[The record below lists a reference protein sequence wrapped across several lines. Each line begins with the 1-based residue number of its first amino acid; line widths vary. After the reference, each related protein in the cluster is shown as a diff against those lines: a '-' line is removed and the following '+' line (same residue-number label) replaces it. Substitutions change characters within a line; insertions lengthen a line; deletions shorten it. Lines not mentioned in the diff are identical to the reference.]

1 MKKLIAGT
9 DPVNMKPDE
18 ILGPTRTT
26 ALLLKSPEVTL
37 GWIRHDDY
45 QLSAKASLL
54 LQAAIKALKT
64 KKPIQTKFADPVVKA
79 QSIKIPVTVAGNYV
93 VKFMETKSGKAIS
106 SVKVSTTTQTLKFT
120 VPKFTGD
127 IAFRVEK
134 GAA

>member
-1 MKKLIAGT
+1 
-9 DPVNMKPDE
+9 MKPDE

-26 ALLLKSPEVTL
+26 ALLLKSPEITL

-54 LQAAIKALKT
+54 LQAAITALKT
-64 KKPIQTKFADPVVKA
+64 KKPIQTKFSDPVVKA
-79 QSIKIPVTVAGNYV
+79 STIKIPVAIAGNYV
-93 VKFMETKSGKAIS
+93 VKFMETKSGKVIS
-106 SVKVSTTTQTLKFT
+106 TVKVSTTSKTLKFM

-134 GAA
+134 GVA